1 MKNAELAA
9 MVEAAN
15 IDILNY
21 RIEYNDDMEGLSEID
36 WLKREVEWIIEDY
49 TDKDYGHS
57 LYEDLKYARWLL
69 KKTDNGRVI
78 PINVENGFR
87 PLPGFEKDDI
97 EDARQ
102 VIAEYKAMRAFQ
114 KKLSKIKKV
123 LA

>member
-1 MKNAELAA
+1 MELKNAKLAA

-49 TDKDYGHS
+49 TDKDYGHF
-57 LYEDLKYARWLL
+57 LYEGLKYARWLL

-78 PINVENGFR
+78 PISVENGFR

-102 VIAEYKAMRAFQ
+102 VVAEYKAMRAFQ
-114 KKLSKIKKV
+114 KKLSKM
-123 LA
+123 